1 MSRVLIGI
9 LVLLAVLSWPAS
21 SLPGE
26 VSWQVVRTSHFLVY
40 HAARSEE
47 TGRSMGEAAEKWYD
61 LLTARLGFEPRG
73 VIPVYL
79 YPDRVSFARAAGV
92 RRDDSIVG
100 LAQAR
105 VIRVDASGAFADVE
119 RVLAHEMVHV
129 FIARRL
135 YGNTPRIPLWMHE
148 GMAQFFSGDWDQNSL
163 SLLQDAVPD
172 GALFPLK
179 EIESRFPA
187 DQRGRAIAY
196 AQSYSIVEYIAR
208 QFSPESLQD
217 LIGEVRRGRRFDIA
231 VLYSLGR
238 EMDEVEREWRESL
251 WHKYGTQRWFKL
263 GTAVVSAFMVTF
275 AVLAFL
281 SRLRQ
286 KRRKALEFE
295 RAADRGFEY
304 VPTDEEMQSPRRS
317 PALPLEPRRR
327 RSVPRSRWP
336 SRRAR
341 TSDEP
346 DSRD

>member
-1 MSRVLIGI
+1 MSRILFGI
-9 LVLLAVLSWPAS
+9 LILFALTSLPAT
-21 SLPGE
+21 SLPGD
-26 VSWQVVRTSHFLVY
+26 VHWQVVRTRHFLIH
-40 HAARSEE
+40 HAPRSEDV
-47 TGRSMGEAAEKWYD
+47 GSRMGEAAEKWYG
-61 LLTARLGFEPRG
+61 LLSERLGFEPGG
-73 VIPVYL
+73 VTPIYL
-79 YPDRVSFARAAGV
+79 YPDRVSFAQAAGV

-105 VIRVDASGAFADVE
+105 MIHVDESGAFADVE

-148 GMAQFFSGDWDQNSL
+148 GMAQYFSGDWDQNSL
-163 SLLQDAVPD
+163 SLLQEAVPD

-179 EIESRFPA
+179 EIESSFPS

-208 QFSPESLQD
+208 EFSPESLQD
-217 LIGEVRRGRRFDIA
+217 LIDEARQGRRFEVA

-238 EMDEVEREWRESL
+238 EVDEIERDWREFL
-251 WHKYGTQRWFKL
+251 WQKYGIQRWFKL
-263 GTAVVSAFMVTF
+263 GTALVSAFMVVF
-275 AVLAFL
+275 AILAFL

-286 KRRKALEFE
+286 KRRKAIEFE
-295 RAADRGFEY
+295 QTADRGFDA
-304 VPTDEEMQSPRRS
+304 VPTEEEMQSPRRS
-317 PALPLEPRRR
+317 PTRPIEPRRR
-327 RSVPRSRWP
+327 RSFPRSRWP

-346 DSRD
+346 DSPD